1 MIGSMSLITP
11 KVQEVI
17 RDPENW
23 LVNGAPEH
31 CALCG
36 KVFTDWE
43 IPFSLWRKQD
53 RERLM
58 ISFHLRCAFGDACQ
72 EEDSYETSPAVRS
85 LQ

>member
-1 MIGSMSLITP
+1 MIESMSMIAP

-36 KVFTDWE
+36 KIFREWE
-43 IPFSLWRKQD
+43 IPFSLWREHD

-58 ISFHLRCAFGDACQ
+58 ISFHLKCALGDACYD
-72 EEDSYETSPAVRS
+72 EDVSENPWGRA